1 MQDLSNQDNQYFTDR
16 QYRRE
21 EYSSRRDE
29 FRDEDRSND
38 KFRISRFSKIC
49 FVCKKLDFW
58 SSNHSQKKRDDSKK
72 RFSNRHSQ
80 YKTRSEYDRCLKQYI
95 ADFEVIIISD
105 SDDENAT
112 QYFDNLSSTSSVID
126 DAKLIEFESNE
137 LFLTSFDDL
146 QNVEFINNSF
156 VINSL
161 AISLNNS
168 LANKTFEHRLI

>member
-1 MQDLSNQDNQYFTDR
+1 
-16 QYRRE
+16 
-21 EYSSRRDE
+21 
-29 FRDEDRSND
+29 
-38 KFRISRFSKIC
+38 
-49 FVCKKLDFW
+49 
-58 SSNHSQKKRDDSKK
+58 
-72 RFSNRHSQ
+72 
-80 YKTRSEYDRCLKQYI
+80 LKQYI